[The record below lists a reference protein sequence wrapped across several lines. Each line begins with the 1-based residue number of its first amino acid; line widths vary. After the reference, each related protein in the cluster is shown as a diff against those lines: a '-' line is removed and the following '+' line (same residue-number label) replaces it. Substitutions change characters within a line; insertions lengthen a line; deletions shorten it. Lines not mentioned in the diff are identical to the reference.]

1 MIFAKKTSNAFVS
14 DVHELSRMLAD
25 MGELAETQVAQAIE
39 ALASG
44 DRSIARDVVER
55 DAAIDSLHKTIDEK
69 VVATIARRRPAAA
82 GLRDVLGILGIASEL
97 ERIGEL
103 AKEIGSRFE
112 TIGEGLARG
121 PALELRQMGS
131 AVLTQ
136 LRDVIG
142 SFNRRDVKTAMDVWA
157 RDENVDRLCALLS
170 RELVGRMVD
179 EPKAATLGVH
189 LLFCTKNL
197 ERMGDHATNI
207 AEAIYYM
214 VEGRRLSGERPKADA
229 VTMAPAT

>member
-1 MIFAKKTSNAFVS
+1 MIFAKKTTRAFVS
-14 DVHELSRMLAD
+14 DMHDLSRMLAD
-25 MGELAETQVAQAIE
+25 MGELAETQVAQVIE

-44 DRSIARDVVER
+44 DRQIARDVVER
-55 DAAIDSLHKTIDEK
+55 DAAIDSLHKAIDEK

-82 GLRDVLGILGIASEL
+82 GLRGVLSILGIASEL
-97 ERIGEL
+97 ERIGDL
-103 AKEIGSRFE
+103 AKEMGSRFE
-112 TIGEGLARG
+112 TIGEGLSRG

-131 AVLTQ
+131 AVLAQ
-136 LRDVIG
+136 LRDVLG
-142 SFNRRDVKTAMDVWA
+142 SFNRRDVKTAMNVWA
-157 RDENVDRLCALLS
+157 RDEDVDRLCAVLS

-229 VTMAPAT
+229 VSMAPAT

>member
-1 MIFAKKTSNAFVS
+1 MFAKKTTRAFVS
-14 DVHELSRMLAD
+14 DMHDLSRMLAD
-25 MGELAETQVAQAIE
+25 MGELAETQVAQVIE

-44 DRSIARDVVER
+44 DRDIARDVVER
-55 DAAIDSLHKTIDEK
+55 DAAIDTLQKAIDEK

-97 ERIGEL
+97 ERIGDL

-131 AVLTQ
+131 AVLAQ
-136 LRDVIG
+136 LRDVLG
-142 SFNRRDVKTAMDVWA
+142 SFSRRDVKTAMDVWS
-157 RDENVDRLCALLS
+157 RDEDVDRLCALLS

-229 VTMAPAT
+229 VSMAPAT